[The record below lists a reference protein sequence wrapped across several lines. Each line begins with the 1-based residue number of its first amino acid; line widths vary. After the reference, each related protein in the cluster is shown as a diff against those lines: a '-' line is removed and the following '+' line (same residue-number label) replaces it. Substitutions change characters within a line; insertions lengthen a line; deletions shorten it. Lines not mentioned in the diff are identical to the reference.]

1 MLLENNVTWLCKLL
15 PVWIF
20 VSNMSS
26 MLLKFLGSW
35 WLLKSCYCWQI
46 NFLFQVPFPYKARA
60 SWPYLFQPL
69 TLPQMHYSDLLY
81 MGSVQ
86 VELHLLSACGHSNSP
101 SILGLPWEN
110 ARHPGIRKLAV
121 QTWWG
126 KTLTS
131 RDRSYWK
138 NSFPFSFLPWIVLQS
153 FTKLSSYLP
162 LLKSS
167 TSVKKNAR
175 ESGKTMVFKVWFLA
189 PWEYLRLS

>member
-69 TLPQMHYSDLLY
+69 TLTQMHYSDLLY

-167 TSVKKNAR
+167 TSVKKKCKR
-175 ESGKTMVFKVWFLA
+175 IW
-189 PWEYLRLS
+189 